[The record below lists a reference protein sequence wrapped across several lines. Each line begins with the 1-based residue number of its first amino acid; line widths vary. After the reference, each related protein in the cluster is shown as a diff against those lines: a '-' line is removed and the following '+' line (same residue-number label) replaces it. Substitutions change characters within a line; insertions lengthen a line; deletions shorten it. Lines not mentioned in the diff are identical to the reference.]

1 MFELS
6 TSLGLANRRSSKMST
21 PLAAGVDNVDK
32 EIADAEVVG
41 VQITDTGIADTKI
54 VDAELADTEVAGTE
68 TPNAAAGNLDQLC
81 LQPAPEGFLS
91 LPSIGAEG
99 SQSPLFLPSPVLEAS
114 AYHPKIVERDR
125 IEVKV
130 PPVEQ
135 RWEYRPYRAP
145 KDNVG
150 NFHYLF
156 QTSIGPRQLLNHS
169 SSRILVGQ
177 GNQAKPILKT
187 GENQRFP
194 IVLALLTA
202 SCADLVDS
210 PDQQNHPAT
219 TQIYHR
225 TML

>member
-1 MFELS
+1 
-6 TSLGLANRRSSKMST
+6 MST

-41 VQITDTGIADTKI
+41 VRITDTGIADIKI

-68 TPNAAAGNLDQLC
+68 RPNAAVENEDQLC
-81 LQPAPEGFLS
+81 LQPAPEGSLS
-91 LPSIGAEG
+91 LPPIGAEG

-114 AYHPKIVERDR
+114 AYHPKVIERDR

-135 RWEYRPYRAP
+135 RWEYGPYHAP

-150 NFHYLF
+150 HFHYLF
-156 QTSIGPRQLLNHS
+156 QTSISPRQLINHS

-177 GNQAKPILKT
+177 GNQAEPILKT
-187 GENQRFP
+187 GENQRFL

-202 SCADLVDS
+202 SCAGLVDR
-210 PDQQNHPAT
+210 PDQQNRSAV

-225 TML
+225 TMLSWQGI

>member
-1 MFELS
+1 
-6 TSLGLANRRSSKMST
+6 MST

-41 VQITDTGIADTKI
+41 VRITDTGIADIKI

-68 TPNAAAGNLDQLC
+68 RPNAAVENEDQQC
-81 LQPAPEGFLS
+81 LQPAPEGSLS
-91 LPSIGAEG
+91 LPPIGAEG
-99 SQSPLFLPSPVLEAS
+99 SQSPLFLPSPVLEAC
-114 AYHPKIVERDR
+114 AYHPKVIERDR

-130 PPVEQ
+130 SPVEQ
-135 RWEYRPYRAP
+135 RWEYQPYHAP

-150 NFHYLF
+150 HFHYLF
-156 QTSIGPRQLLNHS
+156 QTSISPCQLINLS

-177 GNQAKPILKT
+177 GNQAEPIIKT
-187 GENQRFP
+187 GKNQRFL

-202 SCADLVDS
+202 SCAGLVDR
-210 PDQQNHPAT
+210 PDQQNCSAV

-225 TML
+225 TMLSWQGI